1 MNQQTHEYIEKLES
15 ALRSMGIL
23 EFSGDMQL
31 LEWSK
36 STSRDGPKVKFM
48 LPDDESVI
56 PFEVATVKKG
66 KTAGQLYHIF
76 AIRID
81 DNDTRTN
88 SYVLDQPEPK
98 LDEKTPNYLAQSMHR
113 NGYFRNPKL
122 WAAMEEKGIYT
133 QEMHKEYVQ
142 SLQCCGIKFARHIEC
157 HGDVVMHHVKTSA
170 NSGVGI
176 KPQHWYGVP
185 LCATGHH
192 MTWAHGSH
200 KGSASHEDR
209 HDVMLPH
216 AVGLTA
222 ERVKAAFKD
231 SLGLESLSEI
241 TQEMLN
247 DFEKYLFGQVVNN
260 YAA

>member
-1 MNQQTHEYIEKLES
+1 MNQKTHEYIEKLES

-88 SYVLDQPEPK
+88 SYTPDQPKPEIDK
-98 LDEKTPNYLAQSMHR
+98 KAPNILAQSMHR
-113 NGYFRNPKL
+113 DGYFRNPKL
-122 WAAMEEKGIYT
+122 WDAMEEKGLYE
-133 QEMHKEYVQ
+133 QDEHGEYIK
-142 SLQCCGIKFARHIEC
+142 SLPCCGIKFARHIAC
-157 HGDVVMHHVKTSA
+157 GGDVVGHHVKTSA

-176 KPQHWYGVP
+176 KPRDWYEVP
-185 LCATGHH
+185 LCNTHH

-209 HDVMLPH
+209 HDVLLPY
-216 AVGLTA
+216 AVELTSD
-222 ERVKAAFKD
+222 RVKEAMKFDCAI
-231 SLGLESLSEI
+231 ESLSEI
-241 TQEMLN
+241 TKEML
-247 DFEKYLFGQVVNN
+247 DRFEIRVFGRVINN

>member
-15 ALRSMGIL
+15 ALRSMGVL
-23 EFSGDMQL
+23 EFSGEMQL
-31 LEWSK
+31 LEWMK
-36 STSRDGPKVKFM
+36 STSRDGPKIKFM

-88 SYVLDQPEPK
+88 SYVPDQPEPK
-98 LDEKTPNYLAQSMHR
+98 LKEKTSNYLAQSMHKD
-113 NGYFRNPKL
+113 GYFRNPKL

-133 QEMHKEYVQ
+133 QEMHKVYVE
-142 SLQCCGIKFARHIEC
+142 SLPCCGIKFAPHIKPC
-157 HGDVVMHHVKTSA
+157 DGDVVMHHVKTSA
-170 NSGVGI
+170 NSGVRI
-176 KPQHWYGVP
+176 KPLHWYGVP
-185 LCATGHH
+185 LCHKHH

-216 AVGLTA
+216 AVGHTA
-222 ERVKAAFKD
+222 ERVKAAFKN

-241 TQEMLN
+241 TQEMLD

-260 YAA
+260 YSA

>member
-15 ALRSMGIL
+15 ALRAMGIL
-23 EFSGDMQL
+23 EFSGEMQL
-31 LEWSK
+31 LEWMK
-36 STSRDGPKVKFM
+36 STSRDGPKIKFM

-88 SYVLDQPEPK
+88 SYVPEPK
-98 LDEKTPNYLAQSMHR
+98 LKEKTSNYLAKSMHKD
-113 NGYFRNPKL
+113 GYFRNPKL
-122 WAAMEEKGIYT
+122 WDAMEEKGIYT
-133 QEMHKEYVQ
+133 QEMHKVYVE
-142 SLQCCGIKFARHIEC
+142 SLPCCGIKFAPHIKPC
-157 HGDVVMHHVKTSA
+157 DGDVVMHHVKTSA
-170 NSGVGI
+170 NSGVRI
-176 KPQHWYGVP
+176 KPLHWYGVP
-185 LCATGHH
+185 LCHKHH

-222 ERVKAAFKD
+222 ERIKAAFKN

-241 TQEMLN
+241 TQEMLD

-260 YAA
+260 YSA